1 MYLKKVKKLFS
12 FLILSSA
19 LSSPTVATEW
29 TNADYDC
36 HGDCNSLSNNS
47 TNNVTGNYYASWRE
61 VFRNNSGT
69 NINLTIKDGG
79 YAGAGSGYAF
89 GFKYANNVDVTVESG
104 GEIRRHIQYQ
114 DAYNGNDVT
123 IENGATWTEGF
134 VHWHLLRASATGA
147 KNTYTNSGN
156 HTTTN
161 QSILIHLGARTG
173 RGDTE
178 INNSGTMSGA
188 TSVAIRTSG
197 YASGHDLR
205 IINSGTISGANG
217 ILYDQ
222 DGAIDTC
229 ASGSAVGCFTNSG
242 DITATADDGYAI
254 RVDGSN
260 NTIGITGGT
269 ITGKID
275 ENGTQSGNVVKFNSA
290 SDLSF
295 ASTIE
300 DNFALTK
307 TGTGSLTLTG
317 ANTYTGTTTVSQGTL
332 YAGNSSSSGT
342 TVIAGNV
349 TVSGG
354 NLGGGGTIGGNVNV
368 TSGKLTPGNS
378 IGTTTVSGD
387 LTVNSGATTEIEIS
401 PSSNDKIVINGDITL
416 DGTIVIKPTT
426 GSYSAGTYTLI
437 DGSGGSGNTLSG
449 TFDTESFSNASRL
462 AGFLRSISY
471 DTTNRKVILTLTSP
485 RNAYTTRITGKLSKI
500 LQVLENINTNSS
512 NATLTSALDN
522 LTDSALEKAAAQING
537 VTVKRIM
544 GIGAK
549 KHSTFKRAMNK
560 VTSLGSGSVTKTSSQ
575 NTSISNFTKNNYGT
589 LSLSDL
595 KNEGF
600 YNLNQNSYTE
610 INSFSEFD
618 FKSLANIYKN
628 KDLFSFSRDNADFF
642 VRTFAEVSNQ
652 NKKGSDIGYNADTG
666 GILFGKKIKLNDK
679 KEQGWA
685 LGFSLNST
693 DFDENYGKNDSQTI
707 HASLYQVED
716 FENYSASINLGT
728 FLTRGALDRKVT
740 EGTPQTLNSK
750 NFDFGFDATA
760 TLSKNLN
767 LKNNWTIS
775 PAVSF
780 NTTYVIQDDINESGG
795 DLALDVKTKNLLI
808 LKPEIGFDLNRDF
821 INNDIRTKQF
831 NFSLYGSLEDK
842 IDGTTSSATIK
853 DTGSNYNIV
862 DNNSDDKF
870 ISLGIGYT
878 DINKKNNSEQKFSLF
893 RTENEHGNLNSTL
906 LSYTYKKNF

>member
-1 MYLKKVKKLFS
+1 MYLKKIKKLFS

-19 LSSPTVATEW
+19 LSSPTLATEW

-36 HGDCNSLSNNS
+36 VGDCNSLSNNS

-123 IENGATWTEGF
+123 IQSGATWTEGF

-147 KNTYTNSGN
+147 KNTYTNSGT

-342 TVIAGNV
+342 TVITGNV

-387 LTVNSGATTEIEIS
+387 LTVNSGTTTEIEIS

-471 DTTNRKVILTLTSP
+471 DTTNRKVILTLTSE
-485 RNAYTTRITGKLSKI
+485 RTSYTTRITGKLNKI

-512 NATLTSALDN
+512 NSTLTSALDN
-522 LTDSALEKAAAQING
+522 LSDTALEKAAAQING
-537 VTVKRIM
+537 VTVKRVL
-544 GIGAK
+544 GTGVKTNA
-549 KHSTFKRAMNK
+549 TFKRALSRA
-560 VTSLGSGSVTKTSSQ
+560 TSLGSGSVSNKSLKSSFV
-575 NTSISNFTKNNYGT
+575 SDFAKNNYGGM
-589 LSLSDL
+589 SLNDL
-595 KNEGF
+595 RAEGF
-600 YNLNQNSYTE
+600 YNLGQNSYME
-610 INSFSEFD
+610 VNSFSEFD

-628 KDLFSFSRDNADFF
+628 KDLFSFNKDNAEFF
-642 VRTFAEVSNQ
+642 IRTFAEVSNQ
-652 NKKGSDIGYNADTG
+652 NKVGTDVGYNADTG

-685 LGFSLNST
+685 LGFSSSTT

-707 HASLYQVED
+707 HASLYQVENFD
-716 FENYSASINLGT
+716 TYSASLNLGT
-728 FLTRGALDRKVT
+728 FLTKGNLNRKVT
-740 EGTPQTLNSK
+740 EGSVQDLKSN
-750 NFDFGFDATA
+750 NYDFGFDVTA
-760 TLSKNLN
+760 TLLKKINLI
-767 LKNNWTIS
+767 NNWQIS
-775 PAVSF
+775 PSVSF
-780 NTTYVIQDDINESGG
+780 NTSYTIQDDINESGG
-795 DLALDVKTKNLLI
+795 DLALDVKTNNLLVF
-808 LKPEIGFDLNRDF
+808 KPEIGFDLNRDF
-821 INNDIRTKQF
+821 INTDTRTKQF
-831 NFSLYGSLEDK
+831 NFSLYGSIENK
-842 IDGTTSSATIK
+842 VDGTTSNATIK
-853 DTGSNYNIV
+853 DTGSNYDIV
-862 DNNSDDKF
+862 DNNNDDKF
-870 ISLGIGYT
+870 LSLGIGYT
-878 DINKKNNSEQKFSLF
+878 DIDKENNTEQKFSLF

-906 LSYTYKKNF
+906 ISYNYKKIF

>member
-1 MYLKKVKKLFS
+1 MFFYKFLLS
-12 FLILSSA
+12 LILF
-19 LSSPTVATEW
+19 LSFDIFKNNKLNAAGKLLITADGTYVNNTDR
-29 TNADYDC
+29 TADYGIEGNGSPSIDV
-36 HGDCNSLSNNS
+36 
-47 TNNVTGNYYASWRE
+47 TNTATLTATNFDGMFSCCGGTVT
-61 VFRNNSGT
+61 FNNSGT
-69 NINLTIKDGG
+69 IT
-79 YAGAGSGYAF
+79 
-89 GFKYANNVDVTVESG
+89 
-104 GEIRRHIQYQ
+104 
-114 DAYNGNDVT
+114 
-123 IENGATWTEGF
+123 
-134 VHWHLLRASATGA
+134 
-147 KNTYTNSGN
+147 
-156 HTTTN
+156 
-161 QSILIHLGARTG
+161 
-173 RGDTE
+173 
-178 INNSGTMSGA
+178 
-188 TSVAIRTSG
+188 AIRNGIGQFGGTS
-197 YASGHDLR
+197 DFT
-205 IINSGTISGANG
+205 NSGTITVTGSTNGQGIGFYNYGNGTITNSGTASGREG
-217 ILYDQ
+217 IKH
-222 DGAIDTC
+222 
-229 ASGSAVGCFTNSG
+229 ASGSLAITNSG
-242 DITATADDGYAI
+242 
-254 RVDGSN
+254 
-260 NTIGITGGT
+260 
-269 ITGKID
+269 
-275 ENGTQSGNVVKFNSA
+275 
-290 SDLSF
+290 
-295 ASTIE
+295 
-300 DNFALTK
+300 
-307 TGTGSLTLTG
+307 TLTG
-317 ANTYTGTTTVSQGTL
+317 SVVDINNDATVTSLTNSQGGSNILTFDGKLPTNYYIVISSTTNFGKISFANESSAMTFNIDSSSTLTNGTYSSVISSLASSSLVGTTGTSGAKTWTL
-332 YAGNSSSSGT
+332 SETSSGSGIWNLVIT
-342 TVIAGNV
+342 T
-349 TVSGG
+349 T
-354 NLGGGGTIGGNVNV
+354 GGGR
-368 TSGKLTPGNS
+368 
-378 IGTTTVSGD
+378 
-387 LTVNSGATTEIEIS
+387 
-401 PSSNDKIVINGDITL
+401 SS
-416 DGTIVIKPTT
+416 
-426 GSYSAGTYTLI
+426 
-437 DGSGGSGNTLSG
+437 
-449 TFDTESFSNASRL
+449 
-462 AGFLRSISY
+462 
-471 DTTNRKVILTLTSP
+471 
-485 RNAYTTRITGKLSKI
+485 YTTRVTGKLSNI
-500 LQVLENINTNSS
+500 LQVLENINTNSL
-512 NATLTSALDN
+512 NTNLTSALDN

-537 VTVKRIM
+537 VTIKRIM
-544 GIGAK
+544 GTGAK

-767 LKNNWTIS
+767 LKNNWIIS

-862 DNNSDDKF
+862 DDNSDDKF

>member
-1 MYLKKVKKLFS
+1 MFFYKFLLS
-12 FLILSSA
+12 LILF
-19 LSSPTVATEW
+19 LSFDIFKNNKLNAAGKLLITADGTYVNNTDR
-29 TNADYDC
+29 TADYGIEGNGSPSIDV
-36 HGDCNSLSNNS
+36 
-47 TNNVTGNYYASWRE
+47 TNTATLTATNFDGMFSCCGGTVT
-61 VFRNNSGT
+61 FNNSGT
-69 NINLTIKDGG
+69 IT
-79 YAGAGSGYAF
+79 
-89 GFKYANNVDVTVESG
+89 
-104 GEIRRHIQYQ
+104 
-114 DAYNGNDVT
+114 
-123 IENGATWTEGF
+123 
-134 VHWHLLRASATGA
+134 
-147 KNTYTNSGN
+147 
-156 HTTTN
+156 
-161 QSILIHLGARTG
+161 
-173 RGDTE
+173 
-178 INNSGTMSGA
+178 
-188 TSVAIRTSG
+188 AIRNGIGQFGGTS
-197 YASGHDLR
+197 DFT
-205 IINSGTISGANG
+205 NSGTITVTGSTNGQGIGFYNYGNGTITNSGTASGREG
-217 ILYDQ
+217 IKH
-222 DGAIDTC
+222 
-229 ASGSAVGCFTNSG
+229 ASGSLAITNSG
-242 DITATADDGYAI
+242 
-254 RVDGSN
+254 
-260 NTIGITGGT
+260 
-269 ITGKID
+269 
-275 ENGTQSGNVVKFNSA
+275 
-290 SDLSF
+290 
-295 ASTIE
+295 
-300 DNFALTK
+300 
-307 TGTGSLTLTG
+307 TLTG
-317 ANTYTGTTTVSQGTL
+317 SVVDINNDATVTSLTNSQGGSNILTFDGKLPTNYYIVISSTTNFGKISFANESSAMTFNIDSSSTLTNGTYSSVISSLASSSLVGTTGTSGAKTWTL
-332 YAGNSSSSGT
+332 SETSSGSGIWNLVIT
-342 TVIAGNV
+342 T
-349 TVSGG
+349 T
-354 NLGGGGTIGGNVNV
+354 GGGR
-368 TSGKLTPGNS
+368 
-378 IGTTTVSGD
+378 
-387 LTVNSGATTEIEIS
+387 
-401 PSSNDKIVINGDITL
+401 SS
-416 DGTIVIKPTT
+416 
-426 GSYSAGTYTLI
+426 
-437 DGSGGSGNTLSG
+437 
-449 TFDTESFSNASRL
+449 
-462 AGFLRSISY
+462 
-471 DTTNRKVILTLTSP
+471 
-485 RNAYTTRITGKLSKI
+485 YTTRVTGKLSNI
-500 LQVLENINTNSS
+500 LQVLENINTNSL
-512 NATLTSALDN
+512 NTNLTSALDN

-767 LKNNWTIS
+767 LKNNWIIS